1 MNTEQPAAAQQAA
14 GTAHDEAP
22 VEPEQLRRATL
33 ASSIGSALEYY
44 DFYIFGLATALI
56 FGPLFFEPFGDAK
69 VIASFATF
77 GIAYIARPLGGV
89 LFGFIGDRY
98 GRKVVLLSTVALM
111 GAASFLIG
119 LLPTYESIGAAAPIM
134 LVALRI
140 LQGLGAGAE
149 QAGAT
154 TLISEFA
161 PPKRRGFFAALPF
174 VGIQLGTLLGAGTFA
189 VLGLVDRTALTTWVW
204 RVPFLASFIL
214 IIVAVVIRLKLKE
227 TPVFREMEAHKT
239 VVKNPVSA
247 VWRTSRWNIL
257 KGIGIRMAENG
268 NSSLYS
274 AVMVSFIGGI
284 AAYQS
289 NNSLGPTALLV
300 AAGAAAVMVVF
311 FGWLSDRV
319 GRVPVYKWGALF
331 QAVVAV
337 PAFYLMTLGQ
347 SWLVIVVV
355 VVGVAIGVQSML
367 GPQCAL
373 LPELFGS
380 THRFTGVALSRE
392 ISAMLASGL
401 IPVLVAALLAAT
413 GNSWLVMAGASLILS
428 LISFATTFVLPETAG
443 RDLRSTQDA

>member
-1 MNTEQPAAAQQAA
+1 MKTVHPAHS
-14 GTAHDEAP
+14 TSVEEPVVEAD
-22 VEPEQLRRATL
+22 QLRKATL

-77 GIAYIARPLGGV
+77 GVAYVARPLGGII
-89 LFGFIGDRY
+89 FGYIGDRY
-98 GRKVVLLSTVALM
+98 GRKAVLLSTVALM
-111 GAASFLIG
+111 GGASFLIG
-119 LLPTYESIGAAAPIM
+119 LLPTYDAIGPLAPIL

-161 PPKRRGFFAALPF
+161 PAKRRGFFAALPF
-174 VGIQLGTLLGAGTFA
+174 VGIQIGTLLGAGTFA
-189 VLGLVDRTALTTWVW
+189 VLGLVDKEALTGWVW
-204 RVPFLASFIL
+204 RLPFLASFIL

-227 TPVFREMEAHKT
+227 TPVFREMAAHQV
-239 VVKNPVSA
+239 VVKNPVGV

-274 AVMVSFIGGI
+274 AVTVSFLGGL
-284 AAYQS
+284 AAFKGNS
-289 NNSLGPTALLV
+289 SLGPTALLV
-300 AAGAAAVMVVF
+300 AAGFAAVMVVF

-347 SWLVIVVV
+347 AWLVIVVV
-355 VVGVAIGVQSML
+355 VVGVALGVQSML

-401 IPVLVAALLAAT
+401 VPVLIASLLAVT
-413 GNSWLVMAGASLILS
+413 GNSWLVMAVASLVLS
-428 LISFATTFVLPETAG
+428 LISFGTTFLLPETAG
-443 RDLRSTQDA
+443 RDLRSTEDA